1 MRPKHERSVEK
12 PVILGLDLIGPR
24 VTLKTMPRHRSD
36 PIIRLIALFKLVKA
50 AGLIAV
56 GVGALSLRHGHA
68 GSWLGEWIDALAVD
82 PHGKYV
88 DRALARL
95 SSLNAHQLKE
105 IGVGSLLY
113 ATVFVVE
120 GIGLLYRKMW
130 AEVMTVIVTIS
141 FIPLEIYELVEHP
154 TWIKA
159 AVTVA
164 NAVVVLYLL
173 RRLRREQHWPF
184 HRSVTA
190 EKTALP

>member
-1 MRPKHERSVEK
+1 
-12 PVILGLDLIGPR
+12 
-24 VTLKTMPRHRSD
+24 MPGHRSD

-56 GVGALSLRHGHA
+56 GVGALSLRHGHT

-88 DRALARL
+88 DRLIARL
-95 SSLNAHQLKE
+95 SSLDAHQLRD
-105 IGVGSLLY
+105 IGFGSLVY
-113 ATVFVVE
+113 ASLFVVE

-141 FIPLEIYELVEHP
+141 FIPLEVYELVLHA
-154 TWIKA
+154 TGVKL

-164 NAVVVLYLL
+164 NGIVVIYLL
-173 RRLRREQHWPF
+173 WRLRREQHWPF
-184 HRSVTA
+184 HKRGLTA